1 MEPCRSGMHKT
12 QSLRSTLDA
21 QKSWEGVFQQA
32 AILLG
37 VLKLLK
43 GNLRVLLAYF
53 NVLI

>member
-1 MEPCRSGMHKT
+1 MEPCKSGMHKT
-12 QSLRSTLDA
+12 QSLGSTLDA

-32 AILLG
+32 AVLLG

>member
-1 MEPCRSGMHKT
+1 MEPCKSGMHKT
-12 QSLRSTLDA
+12 QSLGSTLDA

-32 AILLG
+32 GVLLG

-43 GNLRVLLAYF
+43 GNLGVLLAYF